1 MDPTILYKCPGSN
14 LMPGGTFAWRAAKTQ
29 QEHDELISAGW
40 HTTLTAAS
48 TPGVIQEAP
57 VRVEV
62 PPVSRKDLEVE
73 ATKIGVKHA
82 AKVSSNKLAQ
92 LIAESEPAK

>member
-14 LMPGGTFAWRAAKTQ
+14 LMPGGTFAWRAVKTQ
-29 QEHDELISAGW
+29 QEYNELISAGW

-48 TPGVIQEAP
+48 TPNIKQDEP
-57 VRVEV
+57 VQVAV
-62 PPVSRKDLEVE
+62 PPVPRKDLEVE
-73 ATKIGVKHA
+73 ATKIGVKHP
-82 AKVSSNKLAQ
+82 AKLSSNKLAQ